1 MKRRT
6 WMILTAGALVGACEK
21 RGNTASPEAPEDTA
35 WVPLTGKWIGTEGG
49 EVTEENGVLQ
59 LPFGEQLT
67 AAKWTGDLP
76 AAPFE
81 LEYEARRV
89 NGTDF
94 FGAVTFPARG
104 EDCVTFI
111 IGGWGGGLVGI
122 SSLDDLDAAENET
135 GSAMQFENGRWYRVR
150 LACTSDKIEAWI
162 DGGKVVD
169 VSTDNRKLSLRPGPI
184 SACAPFGF
192 GSWQSAAEIRGA
204 RWKKL

>member
-1 MKRRT
+1 
-6 WMILTAGALVGACEK
+6 MILTAGALVGACEK
-21 RGNTASPEAPEDTA
+21 RGTPTPPAAPEDAA
-35 WVPLTGKWIGTEGG
+35 WIPLTGKWTGTEGG
-49 EVTEENGVLQ
+49 EVAEENGVLQ

-122 SSLDDLDAAENET
+122 SSLDDLDASENET
-135 GSAMQFENGRWYRVR
+135 GSAMQFENGKWYRIR
-150 LACTSDKIEAWI
+150 LVCTSGKIEAWI
-162 DGGKVVD
+162 DDQKVVD
-169 VSTDNRKLSLRPGPI
+169 VTTDNRKLSLRPGPI
-184 SACAPFGF
+184 TACAPFGF